1 MPNDMFVRDQT
12 SGALLNTDR
21 KALEDYK
28 AKLNIGTRVQNLED
42 DISDIKNMLLTL
54 INKDK

>member
-1 MPNDMFVRDQT
+1 MFVRDQT